1 MCLQLAANRNGL
13 RAWQFIKQSRQLDRR
28 LEQIG
33 AAVEVGSGG
42 ADAAVPDQRLEQV
55 NGNALVGQVRQK
67 RPAAAVAAG
76 AFQARSLVNQCKG
89 LRQAVG
95 VEPHLYA
102 FLAGKERV
110 AAVHARRLRCL
121 GL

>member
-42 ADAAVPDQRLEQV
+42 ADAAVSGQCLEQL
-55 NGNALVGQVRQK
+55 NGNALVGNR
-67 RPAAAVAAG
+67 
-76 AFQARSLVNQCKG
+76 N
-89 LRQAVG
+89 
-95 VEPHLYA
+95 
-102 FLAGKERV
+102 
-110 AAVHARRLRCL
+110 
-121 GL
+121 